1 MDAIHGEETGST
13 PHPSSGRTHSHSV
26 SHPLFSVGE
35 CGFHFLPT
43 PVLDSKGLTVSLK
56 PLSDPAAPPSFSSSS
71 SSSQAALDVLYGNLD
86 TLRASVFNAL
96 DSLHSSQP
104 TLHLP
109 SDSRGSAASSST
121 SSSSGSSTQATE
133 SYNCIRQKKSLLE
146 AYFNVGKFLNQSLR
160 EGLPLNQSFSSPLL
174 ISYLLH
180 GREGLLRPP
189 PNLSHS
195 QLIQGILDHD
205 SGYAGAF
212 PTHHIY
218 PSCHIYHC
226 F

>member
-1 MDAIHGEETGST
+1 VRSGCTPGSS
-13 PHPSSGRTHSHSV
+13 PHPSSSSGHTHRHSA

-43 PVLDSKGLTVSLK
+43 PVLDSKGCTVSLK
-56 PLSDPAAPPSFSSSS
+56 PLSDPAAPPSSSSS
-71 SSSQAALDVLYGNLD
+71 TSQGAFDVLYGNLD
-86 TLRASVFNAL
+86 TLRASVFNSTL
-96 DSLHSSQP
+96 DSLHSTQP
-104 TLHLP
+104 TLYLT
-109 SDSRGSAASSST
+109 SDSRDSAGAVSSNA
-121 SSSSGSSTQATE
+121 QATE
-133 SYNCIRQKKSLLE
+133 SYGCMRQKKSLLE

-205 SGYAGAF
+205 SGYAGAL
-212 PTHHIY
+212 P
-218 PSCHIYHC
+218 
-226 F
+226 